1 MTRTLLVALLLAF
14 GLCGAGPAAA
24 ERAPARDR
32 VSDARR
38 QFDAAVDRLKEG
50 RFAEARDM
58 LNQSLAL
65 APNPAT
71 AFNLGVAYRGTGE
84 TQRAVEILSSLL
96 SGAYGRINAERR
108 AEVSALLAAVRAEVG
123 TLIVATRGAAAADV
137 RIDGRS
143 FGSTPDGGR
152 VVVRVDPGERVVTVS
167 AEDRIPVERRVRVA
181 RGARLTLSLELEP
194 TPQARVGTLSVDSP
208 DARTELEIV
217 GIARGRGRLERTLR
231 PGTYRVRLI
240 GPGAPREATVVV
252 RPRSTVRYRFGE
264 AASKTLWQSPV
275 FWVAAASVTAAATV
289 GAVLLL
295 SPGREEP
302 VRDPE
307 FGVVQ
312 ALGR

>member
-1 MTRTLLVALLLAF
+1 MIRAVLAGMLLAL
-14 GLCGAGPAAA
+14 GLSSASVAAA
-24 ERAPARDR
+24 DPGRPGAR
-32 VSDARR
+32 VGEARR
-38 QFDAAVDRLKEG
+38 QFEDAVERLEAG

-84 TQRAVEILSSLL
+84 TLRAVEVLSSLL
-96 SGAYGRINAERR
+96 AAKYGPVKGERR
-108 AEVSALLAAVRAEVG
+108 AEVRALLAAVRAEVA
-123 TLIVATRGAAAADV
+123 TLTIETRGAPSADV

-143 FGSTPDGGR
+143 FGSSVDGGR
-152 VVVRVDPGERVVTVS
+152 VVANVDAGERVVTVA

-181 RGARLTLSLELEP
+181 RGARLTVLLELEP

-208 DARTELEIV
+208 DGRAELEIV
-217 GIARGRGRLERTLR
+217 GVARGRGRLERTLT
-231 PGTYRVRLI
+231 PGTYRVRLR
-240 GPGAPREATVVV
+240 GPGAQREATVVV
-252 RPRSTVRYRFGE
+252 RARSTVRYRFGE
-264 AASKTLWQSPV
+264 AASSTLWQSPV

-295 SPGREEP
+295 QPGREDP

-307 FGVVQ
+307 FGVVH
-312 ALGR
+312 ALGH